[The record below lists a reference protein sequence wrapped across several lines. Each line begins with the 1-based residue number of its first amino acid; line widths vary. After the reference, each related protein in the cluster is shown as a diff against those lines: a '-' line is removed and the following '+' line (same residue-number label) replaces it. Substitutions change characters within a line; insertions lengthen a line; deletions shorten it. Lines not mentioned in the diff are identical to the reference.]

1 MKDNNPQVLMVAAE
15 CRDLAKVGGL
25 ADVVRDL
32 SQALKA
38 SGTPVSIIMPCYDKI
53 RPPAEPLETIKIQFG
68 SRNDWLVR
76 VFRLELD
83 GVPVYL
89 MRSDEFFGG
98 EYGDVYIDS
107 ERLGRGPFEDDALR
121 FAFFSAA
128 VLEFIQKY
136 PGISGINALHC
147 HDWHTGVLL
156 TLLKYD
162 SRYRHLA
169 STLHTLFTIHNLDY
183 QGVRPFEL
191 VGNRDWLSFSQWFP
205 ELYQELKAG
214 ENLSFIRDLHAPVPC
229 FNPMRAGILLADH
242 VNTVSP
248 NYMREITQPD
258 DPARNFIGGR
268 GLEEDLRQRG
278 AQLYGILNG
287 LDYEANNPAKL
298 SPSYDANLPNWQR
311 SRRQHKINLL
321 DGLSNHLEKMAIK
334 LGKRFKNSETVLEKM
349 SGFQPDDWSDKLL
362 VVAVTRAVRQ
372 KVNILFEMLEGDT
385 SVLQGILE
393 RDILLLVLGTGDL
406 EDQLEEVNQ
415 HKNGIFICAFD
426 PGFASLLYEGGDIFL
441 MPSDFEPCGITQM
454 IAMRFG
460 CLPLVPDV
468 GGLKDTVQDMHTG
481 FVYHGSN
488 RTDARQALL
497 DTLDKAIEC
506 YSHDPKQWDA
516 MQELAMNARFE
527 WTASARQYIEL
538 YRAHTIDE
546 TAAIQ

>member
-1 MKDNNPQVLMVAAE
+1 MNDTNPQVLMVSAE

-32 SQALKA
+32 SQALKTL
-38 SGTPVSIIMPCYDKI
+38 GTRVSVVMPCYDRI
-53 RPPAEPLETIKIQFG
+53 RHPAEPVDTLNVQFG
-68 SRNDWLVR
+68 SRADWLVR

-107 ERLGRGPFEDDALR
+107 ERLGRGPFEDDAQR

-128 VLEFIQKY
+128 VLEFTRKY
-136 PGISGINALHC
+136 PGLSGINALHC

-162 SRYRHLA
+162 SRYNQLA
-169 STLHTLFTIHNLDY
+169 SVLHTLFTIHNLDY

-191 VGNRDWLSFSQWFP
+191 TGDRDLVSFSQWFP
-205 ELYQELKAG
+205 GLYQELMAG
-214 ENLSFIRDLHAPVPC
+214 EKLDAIRDLHAPVPC
-229 FNPMRAGILLADH
+229 FNPMRAGIRLADN

-258 DPARNFIGGR
+258 DPLRNFIGGR
-268 GLEEDLRQRG
+268 DLEQDLRLRG
-278 AQLYGILNG
+278 ARLYGILNG
-287 LDYEANNPAKL
+287 LDYEANDPSKL
-298 SPSYDANLPNWQR
+298 SPPFDAGLPNWQR
-311 SRRQHKINLL
+311 SRRLHKINLM
-321 DGLSNHLEKMAIK
+321 DGLSTHLEKMAVK

-349 SGFQPDDWSDKLL
+349 SGFQPDEWSDKLL

-372 KVNILFEMLEGDT
+372 KVNILLETLDGAS

-393 RDILLLVLGTGDL
+393 RDIFLLVLGTGDL
-406 EDQLEEVNQ
+406 EGQLEEINR
-415 HKNGIFICAFD
+415 HENGLFICAFD
-426 PGFASLLYEGGDIFL
+426 PGFANLLYAGGDIFL

-454 IAMRFG
+454 IAMRNA
-460 CLPLVPDV
+460 CLPLVPEV

-481 FVYHGSN
+481 FVYRGSN
-488 RTDARQALL
+488 RPAARQALL
-497 DTLDKAIEC
+497 DTLDKAMDC
-506 YSHDPKQWDA
+506 YLHDRKQWNS
-516 MQELAMNARFE
+516 MQEQAMNARFE
-527 WTASARQYIEL
+527 WTASAKQYIEL
-538 YRAHTIDE
+538 YRNHTLE
-546 TAAIQ
+546 ES